1 MAEMSTGGG
10 QHEKGKPKKLST
22 RVDFTPMVDLMFLLL
37 TFFMLATSMIKP
49 QTMEIVMPA
58 KDKNPIKEKDKT
70 KFEADRAITIILGKN
85 NQLFYYRGNYRD
97 KEGKDAVV
105 VKTDYSPSGIR
116 ALLIERNKATIDK
129 VKAYKAANKNKNVAD
144 TTFKKGLTQKKLEDK
159 KTAPLVLI
167 KATKESTY
175 GNLVNILD
183 EMNICNIAT
192 YAIVDITP
200 PDLDLL
206 KKQNLNQ

>member
-58 KDKNPIKEKDKT
+58 KDKKEKVEEKNKT
-70 KFEADRAITIILGKN
+70 KFEAERAITIILGKN
-85 NQLFYYRGNYRD
+85 NQLFYYLGNYRD
-97 KEGKDAVV
+97 KEGKDAVI
-105 VKTDYSPSGIR
+105 VKTDYSPKGLR
-116 ALLIERNKATIDK
+116 ALLIERNKITIDK
-129 VKAYKAANKNKNVAD
+129 VKEYKATNKSKNLAD
-144 TTFKKGLTQKKLEDK
+144 TTFRKGLTKIKGEDK
-159 KTAPLVLI
+159 KAPLVLI
-167 KATKESTY
+167 KATPESTY

-183 EMNICNIAT
+183 EMNICNIGV
-192 YAIVDITP
+192 YAIVDILP
-200 PDLDLL
+200 ADLELL

>member
-1 MAEMSTGGG
+1 MAEMNTGGG
-10 QHEKGKPKKLST
+10 KHEKGKPKKLST

-49 QTMEIVMPA
+49 QTMQIVMPA
-58 KDKNPIKEKDKT
+58 KDEKLQPEDKKT

-85 NQLFYYRGNYRD
+85 NQLFYYLGASKD
-97 KEGKDAVV
+97 KDGKDAVV
-105 VKTDYSPSGIR
+105 VTSDYSPKGIR
-116 ALLIERNKATIDK
+116 ALILERNQKTIGRIKEYKNLNKGKNIADSTFRKAITKI
-129 VKAYKAANKNKNVAD
+129 
-144 TTFKKGLTQKKLEDK
+144 KGEDK
-159 KTAPLVLI
+159 KAPLILI

-183 EMNICNIAT
+183 EMNICNIAM
-192 YAIVDITP
+192 YAIVDIR
-200 PDLDLL
+200 PDDLELL

>member
-1 MAEMSTGGG
+1 MAEMNTGGG

-22 RVDFTPMVDLMFLLL
+22 RVDFTPMVDLMFLLI

-58 KDKNPIKEKDKT
+58 KDKDKDIKEKDKT
-70 KFEADRAITIILGKN
+70 KFQAERAITIILGKN
-85 NQLFYYRGNYRD
+85 NQLFYYLGNYKD
-97 KEGKDAVV
+97 KDGKDATVV
-105 VKTDYSPSGIR
+105 TSDYSPKGIR
-116 ALLIERNKATIDK
+116 ALLLERNKVTIDK
-129 VKAYKAANKNKNVAD
+129 VKEYKAMNKNKNLAD
-144 TTFKKGLTQKKLEDK
+144 STYRKGLTRIKGEDK
-159 KTAPLVLI
+159 KAPLVLI
-167 KATKESTY
+167 KATDESTY

-192 YAIVDITP
+192 YAIVPITS
-200 PDLDLL
+200 PDLELL

>member
-58 KDKNPIKEKDKT
+58 KDQHEQKEKDKT
-70 KFEADRAITIILGKN
+70 KFQAERAITIILGKN
-85 NQLFYYRGNYRD
+85 NQLFYYLGNYTKD
-97 KEGKDAVV
+97 GIDAVV
-105 VKTDYSPSGIR
+105 VKTDYSPKGIR
-116 ALLIERNKATIDK
+116 ALLIEKNKVTIDK
-129 VKAYKAANKNKNVAD
+129 VKEYKATNKSKNLAD
-144 TTFKKGLTQKKLEDK
+144 TTFRKGLTKVKGEDK
-159 KTAPLVLI
+159 KSPLVLI
-167 KATKESTY
+167 KATPEATY

-183 EMNICNIAT
+183 EMNICNIAI

-200 PDLDLL
+200 ADLNLL
-206 KKQNLNQ
+206 KKQNQNQ

>member
-58 KDKNPIKEKDKT
+58 KKDTRTPDEGT
-70 KFEADRAITIILGKN
+70 KFQSERAITIILGKN
-85 NQLFYYRGNYRD
+85 NQLFYYLGNYRD
-97 KEGKDAVV
+97 KDGKDAEV
-105 VKTDYSPSGIR
+105 VKTDYSPKGIR
-116 ALLIERNKATIDK
+116 ALLIERNKITIDK
-129 VKAYKAANKNKNVAD
+129 VKEYKAANRAKNLAD
-144 TTFKKGLTQKKLEDK
+144 STFRKGLTKVKGEDK
-159 KTAPLVLI
+159 KSPLVLI
-167 KATKESTY
+167 KATPESNY

-183 EMNICNIAT
+183 EMNICNIAI
-192 YAIVDITP
+192 YAIVDITRA
-200 PDLDLL
+200 DLDLL
-206 KKQNLNQ
+206 KKQNQNQ